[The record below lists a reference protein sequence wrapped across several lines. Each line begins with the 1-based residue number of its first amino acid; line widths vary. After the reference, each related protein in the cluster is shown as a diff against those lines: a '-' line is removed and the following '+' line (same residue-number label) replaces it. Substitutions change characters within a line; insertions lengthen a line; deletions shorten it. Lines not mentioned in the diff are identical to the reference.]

1 MKMSV
6 KLLYNE
12 YLNNCIYQPLAYS
25 SFYHLFKNKM
35 MKYSELLI
43 YKKQEK
49 VKWRTQK
56 DRYNLRR
63 KKEIEEKIN
72 KMRWVLNFLEKQ
84 L

>member
-1 MKMSV
+1 MSV
-6 KLLYNE
+6 RLLYNE
-12 YLNNCIYQPLAYS
+12 YLSNCIYQPLAYS

-43 YKKQEK
+43 YKKQKK

-56 DRYNLRR
+56 DRYNLKKR
-63 KKEIEEKIN
+63 KEIEEKIN
-72 KMRWVLNFLEKQ
+72 KTRWILNFLEKQ